1 MMPPGTLRGDFE
13 SLALHALPEEAELRR
28 EAVGIVG
35 GIVRQRRAAGAG
47 SMRVVLFGLPPCL
60 GAAIGDVAEAR
71 LLAVRADLAI
81 GRWGATR
88 KRNQQGD
95 GDSARNCVLAHALSP
110 AERIR

>member
-1 MMPPGTLRGDFE
+1 MMPRRTLRGDGE
-13 SLALHALPEEAELRR
+13 SLALHALPEEAELRG

-47 SMRVVLFGLPPCL
+47 SMRIELFGLPSCL

-71 LLAVRADLAI
+71 LLAVRADLVV

-88 KRNQQGD
+88 KCNQQGD
-95 GDSARNCVLAHALSP
+95 GDAAWDCALVHALSP
-110 AERIR
+110 AERLR